1 MISPASCA
9 VACQPLHLHANSNP
23 SYGTRAGLGVSL
35 GAAGFHTEGNS
46 SGECLPHHPVLTYWS
61 GSSLHTCRRS
71 AASLRASLG
80 LPCWRTAVDNPSY
93 LQAVI
98 VLRDVGLVPG
108 YSGLPSTPRASL
120 GEAAVSCKSREM
132 ALGHVG
138 MRDWTVRVSSPSG
151 DLKKKE
157 KIMERWLEAIFNFF
171 FFFERKKKQN
181 S

>member
-23 SYGTRAGLGVSL
+23 SCGTRAGLGVSL

-120 GEAAVSCKSREM
+120 GEADVSCKSREM

-138 MRDWTVRVSSPSG
+138 MRD
-151 DLKKKE
+151 
-157 KIMERWLEAIFNFF
+157 
-171 FFFERKKKQN
+171 
-181 S
+181 